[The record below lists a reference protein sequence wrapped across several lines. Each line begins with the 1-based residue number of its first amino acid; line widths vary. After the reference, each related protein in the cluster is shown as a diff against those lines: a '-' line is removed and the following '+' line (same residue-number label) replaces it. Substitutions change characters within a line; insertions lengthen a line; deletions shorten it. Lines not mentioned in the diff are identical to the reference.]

1 MEHFSPKIVEAVET
15 VKTSPSVQRA
25 FDYVK
30 DHLEE
35 TIRDQKEL
43 VLIEAP
49 TGHEKA
55 KAERYLSMLREAGLD
70 DIYMDEHFN
79 VIGKLH
85 GTGNTG
91 CSVLLEGHLDTVFSF
106 GDVKGIETD
115 AEGRIHCPGICDDT
129 RAIAA
134 NLAVLRAFKAANL
147 RPVHDIY
154 FCGTVCEEGLGG
166 MKGMAWTLDQLK
178 DKTNLLATISIDGAT
193 AEIFYANATGM
204 IDLEVTIEGPGGHA
218 WTACERVSA
227 IHTAGLAIAE
237 IAKIVP
243 PKDPKTTLTVS
254 LIEGGQAIHA
264 IAQKAVFKI
273 NARSNSQ
280 AALNEIE
287 EQIYHAIRRGVE
299 IEQKKEGGEGEL
311 SLSIEKTLD
320 VPAGTQPDQ
329 AIRGGVEIE
338 QEKEGSEGEPSLSLS
353 IEKTLDVPAGTQ
365 PDDAPIIQLAKLATQ
380 AVGRNYKFLP
390 GGCTNT
396 NMSIERGIP
405 AVTLGRGGEEY
416 GTHTLKEW
424 FNPKGVYACE
434 QKSILMLSVLAGLDG
449 VIAPLDK
456 A

>member
-1 MEHFSPKIVEAVET
+1 MEHFSPKIVKAVET

-30 DHLEE
+30 EHLEE

-55 KAERYLSMLREAGLD
+55 KAERYLSMLRKAGLD

-178 DKTNLLATISIDGAT
+178 DKTKLLATISIDGAT

-204 IDLEVTIEGPGGHA
+204 IDLEVTIEVPGGHA

-227 IHTAGLAIAE
+227 IHAAGLAIAE

-280 AALNEIE
+280 AALNEVE
-287 EQIYHAIRRGVE
+287 EQIY
-299 IEQKKEGGEGEL
+299 
-311 SLSIEKTLD
+311 
-320 VPAGTQPDQ
+320 Q

-338 QEKEGSEGEPSLSLS
+338 QEKEGSEGELSLSLS

>member
-243 PKDPKTTLTVS
+243 PKDPKTTL
-254 LIEGGQAIHA
+254 
-264 IAQKAVFKI
+264 
-273 NARSNSQ
+273 
-280 AALNEIE
+280 NEIE

-320 VPAGTQPDQ
+320 VPAG
-329 AIRGGVEIE
+329 
-338 QEKEGSEGEPSLSLS
+338 S
-353 IEKTLDVPAGTQ
+353 Q
-365 PDDAPIIQLAKLATQ
+365 PDDAAIIQLAKLATQ

>member
-218 WTACERVSA
+218 WTACERVS
-227 IHTAGLAIAE
+227 
-237 IAKIVP
+237 
-243 PKDPKTTLTVS
+243 
-254 LIEGGQAIHA
+254 
-264 IAQKAVFKI
+264 
-273 NARSNSQ
+273 
-280 AALNEIE
+280 
-287 EQIYHAIRRGVE
+287 
-299 IEQKKEGGEGEL
+299 
-311 SLSIEKTLD
+311 
-320 VPAGTQPDQ
+320 
-329 AIRGGVEIE
+329 
-338 QEKEGSEGEPSLSLS
+338 
-353 IEKTLDVPAGTQ
+353 
-365 PDDAPIIQLAKLATQ
+365 
-380 AVGRNYKFLP
+380 
-390 GGCTNT
+390 NT

>member
-1 MEHFSPKIVEAVET
+1 MEHFSPKIVKAVET

-30 DHLEE
+30 EHLEE

-178 DKTNLLATISIDGAT
+178 DKTKLLATISIDGAT

-227 IHTAGLAIAE
+227 IRAVAQAISEPQGMQAVNLQVAE
-237 IAKIVP
+237 KYVEAFGKIAKEGN
-243 PKDPKTTLTVS
+243 TLLLPANLADMGSMVASAMT
-254 LIEGGQAIHA
+254 IIREQNG
-264 IAQKAVFKI
+264 K
-273 NARSNSQ
+273 Q
-280 AALNEIE
+280 AA
-287 EQIYHAIRRGVE
+287 A
-299 IEQKKEGGEGEL
+299 
-311 SLSIEKTLD
+311 
-320 VPAGTQPDQ
+320 
-329 AIRGGVEIE
+329 
-338 QEKEGSEGEPSLSLS
+338 
-353 IEKTLDVPAGTQ
+353 
-365 PDDAPIIQLAKLATQ
+365 
-380 AVGRNYKFLP
+380 
-390 GGCTNT
+390 
-396 NMSIERGIP
+396 P
-405 AVTLGRGGEEY
+405 AVR
-416 GTHTLKEW
+416 
-424 FNPKGVYACE
+424 
-434 QKSILMLSVLAGLDG
+434 
-449 VIAPLDK
+449 K
-456 A
+456 AE

>member
-1 MEHFSPKIVEAVET
+1 MEHFSPKIVKAVET

-30 DHLEE
+30 EHLEE

-178 DKTNLLATISIDGAT
+178 DKTKLLATISIDGAT

-204 IDLEVTIEGPGGHA
+204 IDLEVTIEGPGG
-218 WTACERVSA
+218 
-227 IHTAGLAIAE
+227 
-237 IAKIVP
+237 
-243 PKDPKTTLTVS
+243 
-254 LIEGGQAIHA
+254 QAIHA

-280 AALNEIE
+280 AALNEVE
-287 EQIYHAIRRGVE
+287 EQIY
-299 IEQKKEGGEGEL
+299 
-311 SLSIEKTLD
+311 
-320 VPAGTQPDQ
+320 Q

>member
-1 MEHFSPKIVEAVET
+1 MTNEDLPLIEKKMDEIVKRDLPIVREEMDRDEAVKYFNSIGEHYKAEIIGSIPAGET
-15 VKTSPSVQRA
+15 ISLYRQG
-25 FDYVK
+25 DYV
-30 DHLEE
+30 DLCRGPH
-35 TIRDQKEL
+35 
-43 VLIEAP
+43 VP
-49 TGHEKA
+49 STG
-55 KAERYLSMLREAGLD
+55 RLRVHKLMKLAGA
-70 DIYMDEHFN
+70 YWR
-79 VIGKLH
+79 
-85 GTGNTG
+85 
-91 CSVLLEGHLDTVFSF
+91 
-106 GDVKGIETD
+106 GDSKNE
-115 AEGRIHCPGICDDT
+115 
-129 RAIAA
+129 
-134 NLAVLRAFKAANL
+134 
-147 RPVHDIY
+147 
-154 FCGTVCEEGLGG
+154 
-166 MKGMAWTLDQLK
+166 M
-178 DKTNLLATISIDGAT
+178 LATISIDGAT

-227 IHTAGLAIAE
+227 IHAAGLAIAE

-320 VPAGTQPDQ
+320 VPAG
-329 AIRGGVEIE
+329 
-338 QEKEGSEGEPSLSLS
+338 S
-353 IEKTLDVPAGTQ
+353 Q
-365 PDDAPIIQLAKLATQ
+365 PDDAAIIQLAKLATQ

>member
-1 MEHFSPKIVEAVET
+1 MNVARIPIPNLQLLQKGPKMEHFSPKIVEAVET

-178 DKTNLLATISIDGAT
+178 DKTNLLATISIDG
-193 AEIFYANATGM
+193 
-204 IDLEVTIEGPGGHA
+204 D
-218 WTACERVSA
+218 
-227 IHTAGLAIAE
+227 
-237 IAKIVP
+237 
-243 PKDPKTTLTVS
+243 
-254 LIEGGQAIHA
+254 
-264 IAQKAVFKI
+264 
-273 NARSNSQ
+273 
-280 AALNEIE
+280 
-287 EQIYHAIRRGVE
+287 
-299 IEQKKEGGEGEL
+299 
-311 SLSIEKTLD
+311 
-320 VPAGTQPDQ
+320 
-329 AIRGGVEIE
+329 
-338 QEKEGSEGEPSLSLS
+338 
-353 IEKTLDVPAGTQ
+353 
-365 PDDAPIIQLAKLATQ
+365 
-380 AVGRNYKFLP
+380 GRNFLRQRHRHDRP
-390 GGCTNT
+390 
-396 NMSIERGIP
+396 
-405 AVTLGRGGEEY
+405 
-416 GTHTLKEW
+416 
-424 FNPKGVYACE
+424 
-434 QKSILMLSVLAGLDG
+434 
-449 VIAPLDK
+449 
-456 A
+456 

>member
-1 MEHFSPKIVEAVET
+1 
-15 VKTSPSVQRA
+15 
-25 FDYVK
+25 
-30 DHLEE
+30 
-35 TIRDQKEL
+35 
-43 VLIEAP
+43 
-49 TGHEKA
+49 
-55 KAERYLSMLREAGLD
+55 
-70 DIYMDEHFN
+70 
-79 VIGKLH
+79 
-85 GTGNTG
+85 
-91 CSVLLEGHLDTVFSF
+91 
-106 GDVKGIETD
+106 
-115 AEGRIHCPGICDDT
+115 
-129 RAIAA
+129 
-134 NLAVLRAFKAANL
+134 
-147 RPVHDIY
+147 
-154 FCGTVCEEGLGG
+154 

-320 VPAGTQPDQ
+320 VPAG
-329 AIRGGVEIE
+329 
-338 QEKEGSEGEPSLSLS
+338 S
-353 IEKTLDVPAGTQ
+353 Q
-365 PDDAPIIQLAKLATQ
+365 PDDAAIIQLAKLATQ
-380 AVGRNYKFLP
+380 PVGRN
-390 GGCTNT
+390 
-396 NMSIERGIP
+396 
-405 AVTLGRGGEEY
+405 
-416 GTHTLKEW
+416 
-424 FNPKGVYACE
+424 
-434 QKSILMLSVLAGLDG
+434 
-449 VIAPLDK
+449 
-456 A
+456 

>member
-227 IHTAGLAIAE
+227 IHTAGLAIA
-237 IAKIVP
+237 
-243 PKDPKTTLTVS
+243 
-254 LIEGGQAIHA
+254 
-264 IAQKAVFKI
+264 QKAVFKI

-320 VPAGTQPDQ
+320 VPAG
-329 AIRGGVEIE
+329 
-338 QEKEGSEGEPSLSLS
+338 S
-353 IEKTLDVPAGTQ
+353 Q
-365 PDDAPIIQLAKLATQ
+365 PDDAAIIQLAKLATQ